1 MRTRSDKDSTTAA
14 AFDLARGCV
23 VVVAAAL
30 VAAAVFAPADLGAR
44 LMVMAGTAGVLA
56 RLLADW
62 RACVAVT
69 VFATLVFVGF
79 MAHQYGELAER
90 PLAVVAYDRHR
101 LRRPDRPW
109 PTLDSR
115 RQRPRGRHTDGRS
128 AVPVTAKT
136 SRRLTALLADG
147 PVTVFLMDLNDFKP
161 VNDTYGARR
170 WRPAAHEANRY

>member
-79 MAHQYGELAER
+79 MAHQYGELAGDPSPWSHTIAIGFAALIGR
-90 PLAVVAYDRHR
+90 GQRWIHAV
-101 LRRPDRPW
+101 
-109 PTLDSR
+109 
-115 RQRPRGRHTDGRS
+115 
-128 AVPVTAKT
+128 
-136 SRRLTALLADG
+136 
-147 PVTVFLMDLNDFKP
+147 N
-161 VNDTYGARR
+161 
-170 WRPAAHEANRY
+170 AHEAGTPMAGPPCR